1 MKYLNALFPIWS
13 IACVVLGAAAGTKSS
28 KDVKSNPPTNQPA
41 TPGLLPN
48 ILVFLVDDMGYNQV
62 GYNAELTGNT
72 EIQTPHIDEHAK
84 SGIIM
89 NRGYMTPWCG
99 PSRAAFQ
106 TGRTNS
112 FNQNVSNQ
120 VSSFDDSIGFVGGMP
135 PGTVTLAKAF
145 KDLSRNIDSPEY
157 KTSYVGKWGIGG
169 TSWANTPMGMGYDEF
184 LGFWA
189 DSIETCD
196 GWQTFTTGPLPQ
208 EIQPSVL
215 ANAVPGYWQQ
225 KNSSVDN
232 VVCPYIREQSDLLTA
247 EEIHIACKSTPK
259 TPPKLIDLDIMEET
273 VRIIGSHDYASRP
286 LYHMHAL
293 QLMHL
298 PMQYPKAYDDPDEA
312 GKEKKPA
319 NNTDL
324 RITTRNAMRFVDD
337 VFGNITQAIKD
348 AGQWHNTIILFSSD
362 NGGAIYLN
370 TANNNFPL
378 RGSKFNAF
386 EGGIR
391 VPQFLS
397 GGWIENSLP
406 KGQNFKSN
414 TYVFALDWAPTLLE
428 MVGGPGSKK
437 YLLGDWKGA
446 SYGNELWKYI
456 KNSISDPKKP
466 SQLERY
472 VSYSLDLYFRVTK
485 TTTNKMIYTG
495 DSGVSY

>member
-232 VVCPYIREQSDLLTA
+232 VVCPYIREQSDLLTGRYF
-247 EEIHIACKSTPK
+247 ST
-259 TPPKLIDLDIMEET
+259 
-273 VRIIGSHDYASRP
+273 H
-286 LYHMHAL
+286 
-293 QLMHL
+293 
-298 PMQYPKAYDDPDEA
+298 
-312 GKEKKPA
+312 
-319 NNTDL
+319 
-324 RITTRNAMRFVDD
+324 FVFI
-337 VFGNITQAIKD
+337 VSE
-348 AGQWHNTIILFSSD
+348 SSE
-362 NGGAIYLN
+362 GLN
-370 TANNNFPL
+370 TWPEL
-378 RGSKFNAF
+378 LQPRRS
-386 EGGIR
+386 
-391 VPQFLS
+391 
-397 GGWIENSLP
+397 
-406 KGQNFKSN
+406 
-414 TYVFALDWAPTLLE
+414 TLH
-428 MVGGPGSKK
+428 
-437 YLLGDWKGA
+437 A
-446 SYGNELWKYI
+446 
-456 KNSISDPKKP
+456 
-466 SQLERY
+466 SQLPRLLQ
-472 VSYSLDLYFRVTK
+472 S
-485 TTTNKMIYTG
+485 
-495 DSGVSY
+495 